1 MTGEVP
7 ERHAIITG
15 VGRSA
20 VGRRLGLDSLDLTL
34 DACLAAIADAGLE
47 PADIDGLTTW
57 PDIRDDLGG
66 FVGPS
71 VAQMQQLLR
80 LDLSWYLGAVD
91 GGNVLGVL
99 AHAAL
104 AVTAGLARHVLVYRT
119 LTESSAHAAGKPRA
133 VSANSGDPWMVT
145 YGIGSVVQ
153 FAAMWAQH
161 HFHRYGTTREQLAW
175 IALNGRRHAALN
187 PEAVFRD
194 PLTLEDYLSARMISE
209 PLGLFDCDVPSDG
222 AHAFVVSHRDCHRDA
237 DAPVFFEA
245 MGVARPRTSSWTFW
259 PDLDEMAAHGC
270 AERLWSRTSL
280 RPSDVDVAA
289 LYDGFSIFTLLW
301 LEALGFC
308 GRGEGGAFID
318 GGARTSLTGDVPLN
332 TSGGQ
337 LSEGRYVGFGL
348 VHEICQQLR
357 HRAGPRQVEGA
368 EVGLVAGGGGPLAQA
383 FLLSNRA

>member
-1 MTGEVP
+1 VTTARP
-7 ERHAIITG
+7 ERQAIISG

-20 VGRRLGLDSLDLTL
+20 VGRRLGRASLELTL
-34 DACLAAIADAGLE
+34 DACLAAIDDAGLQ
-47 PADIDGLTTW
+47 PSDIDGLTTW
-57 PDIRDDLGG
+57 PDIRGELGG

-71 VAQMQQLLR
+71 VAYLQQILR
-80 LDLSWYLGAVD
+80 LDLSWHLGAVD

-99 AHAAL
+99 GEAAL
-104 AVTAGLARHVLVYRT
+104 AVSAGLARHVLVYRT
-119 LTESSAHAAGKPRA
+119 LTEATAHAAGQPRA
-133 VSANSGDPWMVT
+133 VPANSGDPWLVT

-175 IALNGRRHAALN
+175 VALNDRRHAALN
-187 PEAVFRD
+187 PDAIFRD
-194 PLTLEDYLSARMISE
+194 PLTIEDYLAARMISD
-209 PLGLFDCDVPSDG
+209 PLGLFDCDIPSDG
-222 AHAFVVSHRDCHRDA
+222 AHAFVVSHRDHHRDA
-237 DAPVFFEA
+237 DAPVFLEA
-245 MGVARPRTSSWTFW
+245 MGVARPRTSSWAFW

-270 AERLWSRTSL
+270 ARQLWSRTTL
-280 RPSDVDVAA
+280 GPQDVDVAG

-308 GRGEGGAFID
+308 GRGESGPFVEGGDRIGL
-318 GGARTSLTGDVPLN
+318 GGELPLN

-337 LSEGRYVGFGL
+337 LSEGRYVGFGF

-357 HRAGPRQVEGA
+357 NRAGDRQVTGA

-383 FLLSNRA
+383 FLFTNRT